1 MRNPSRVPV
10 RLPLHTDRL
19 EIRAFVPGDREAM
32 AAIYAD
38 PEVMRFIDTRGE
50 DPSTWVDA
58 YVAHQDRHG
67 WGVWAIEERA
77 TGELIG
83 EAGLAP
89 LDGHGPDLE
98 LGYLLRR
105 DRWGRGLATEAARAC
120 LTAAFDQL
128 GAHEVVAI
136 VDEGNDASLAVAR
149 KVGFVE
155 TGRRR
160 RAARHQHVLRARRVS
175 A

>member
-10 RLPLHTDRL
+10 RLPLHTARL
-19 EIRAFVPGDREAM
+19 TIRAFAPEDRAAM

-83 EAGLAP
+83 EAGLAL

-120 LTAAFDQL
+120 LAAAFDQL

-149 KVGFVE
+149 KAGFVE